1 MGGGGELDRS
11 LQVRKPQNG
20 LFWVLKDYKTM
31 DFDGLE
37 KSLKVTEPCNAL
49 GWTGRVLTDNRT
61 TECAGV
67 GWKGP

>member
-37 KSLKVTEPCNAL
+37 KSLKVTESWNC
-49 GWTGRVLTDNRT
+49 WVGRVIQDQKKQGIT
-61 TECAGV
+61 A
-67 GWKGP
+67 